1 MSQAVTHKYFL
12 LHHFDRHSSQQNF
25 FRFRPGI
32 WWTSLPHSRQR
43 LHAELDLSICWYA
56 ESCVKMWLSGFCTG
70 ESWFVKIM
78 YRQINIY
85 QGHVQAFRDL
95 SGLCTGIPWF
105 IRVVYRHS
113 MIYQGCVQAL
123 HDLSGSCTGRLKI
136 IRILS
141 SFPLPYYITLWPRT
155 LDTITRYDRHFSRSY
170 SVHGRNAFISRFPC
184 SILQNAIPCPEIPL
198 LSRLP
203 SLSIIVYIV
212 FFPSCQVLSGGS
224 IRYRGMLVNLYG

>member
-70 ESWFVKIM
+70 ESRFVRIM
-78 YRQINIY
+78 YRQIVIY

-113 MIYQGCVQAL
+113 MIYQGRVQAGWK
-123 HDLSGSCTGRLKI
+123 LSGFCPPFPYHI
-136 IRILS
+136 ILHYGLVLWTLLLGTIDTLT
-141 SFPLPYYITLWPRT
+141 PYHGHYNPVRWTLLLRT
-155 LDTITRYDRHFSRSY
+155 TDTIARYDGHFS
-170 SVHGRNAFISRFPC
+170 
-184 SILQNAIPCPEIPL
+184 PL
-198 LSRLP
+198 R
-203 SLSIIVYIV
+203 
-212 FFPSCQVLSGGS
+212 
-224 IRYRGMLVNLYG
+224 